1 MMPMPQEIQKEP
13 KKIHPQKFALW
24 IAIGSII
31 MMFGGFTSGFIVR
44 KSQGN
49 WLHYKLPVEFYIS
62 TGVVILSSLAIHL
75 AVKSFKS
82 RKMAFHKNMVAL
94 SLFLGVAFV
103 VLQYFGFKDL
113 YGQFKWDNNVSFQFI
128 TVIVLM
134 HALHIAGGVA
144 ALIIL
149 FLRTFG
155 RRVKIYSP
163 VGIDMVAAYWHF
175 VDILWLYLFVF
186 FLLNQ

>member
-1 MMPMPQEIQKEP
+1 MQQEIQKEP
-13 KKIHPQKFALW
+13 KKIHPQKFAMW

-49 WLHYKLPVEFYIS
+49 WLHYKIPVEFIIS
-62 TGVVILSSLAIHL
+62 TIVVILSSVTMHL

-82 RKMAFHKNMVAL
+82 RKMTFHKNMVTL
-94 SLFLGVAFV
+94 TLLLGLAFV
-103 VLQYFGFKDL
+103 VLQFLGFKDL
-113 YGQFKWDNNVSFQFI
+113 YAQFAWNNNVSLQFI
-128 TVIVLM
+128 TVIVLV
-134 HALHIAGGVA
+134 HALHIAGGMV

-149 FLRTFG
+149 FLRTFA
-155 RRVKIYSP
+155 RRVKVYSAT
-163 VGIDMVAAYWHF
+163 GIEIVALYWHF

>member
-1 MMPMPQEIQKEP
+1 MIPMQQEIQKEP

-24 IAIGSII
+24 VAIGSII

-49 WLHYKLPVEFYIS
+49 WLHYKVPVEFYIS
-62 TGVVILSSLAIHL
+62 TVVVILSSLTIHL
-75 AVKSFKS
+75 AVRSFKA
-82 RKMAFHKNMVAL
+82 RKMAFHKNMVAV
-94 SLFLGVAFV
+94 SLLLGLAFV

-113 YGQFKWDNNVSFQFI
+113 YAQFVWNNNVSLQFI
-128 TVIVLM
+128 TVIVLV
-134 HALHIAGGVA
+134 HALHIAGGMV

-155 RRVKIYSP
+155 RRVKIYSAT
-163 VGIDMVAAYWHF
+163 GIDMVATYWHF